1 MPNNKINKIC
11 AYCGESNLLTKEHI
25 WPGCILKRTPHM
37 NARYYG
43 KNEKFFRGE
52 LTIKDVCDI
61 CNNGALSQLD
71 AYICKLYDIYLL
83 RIVKANKS
91 FIFKYDYN
99 KLLRWLLKI
108 SYNTAR
114 SNDSDKKEL
123 CVYSDYIINGGEP
136 PSTISLRI
144 ELIKP
149 SKNPNYI
156 KGSGKN
162 KFIEPQSTRCCRI
175 ETEAGKVPGVTIRL
189 VAINSFYF
197 WLVITQK
204 DTTLSDVQQF
214 VIDYLPNLELNN
226 KKQVTLRARGRSML
240 EMHADWIMNPNAR
253 ISHRELVA
261 KNG

>member
-1 MPNNKINKIC
+1 MKKENKVC
-11 AYCGESNLLTKEHI
+11 AYCEESNLLTKEHI

-43 KNEKFFRGE
+43 KSEKFFRGE

-61 CNNGALSQLD
+61 CNNGVLSQLD
-71 AYICKLYDIYLL
+71 DYICKLYDIYFFK
-83 RIVKANKS
+83 IAKANKS

-114 SNDSDKKEL
+114 SNDSDTEEL
-123 CVYSDYIINGGEP
+123 RIYSDYIINGGEP
-136 PSTISLRI
+136 PLTISLRI

-156 KGSGKN
+156 KGSSKN
-162 KFIEPQSTRCCRI
+162 KFIEPQSVRCCRI
-175 ETEAGKVPGVTIRL
+175 ETEKGKVPGVTIRL

-197 WLVITQK
+197 WLAITPGN
-204 DTTLSDVQQF
+204 TALSDVQQY
-214 VIDYLPNLELNN
+214 VIDYLPKQELNN
-226 KKQVTLRARGRSML
+226 KKQVTLRARGRPML
-240 EMHADWIMNPNAR
+240 EMHKDWAMNSNAR
-253 ISHRELVA
+253 KSHRELVA